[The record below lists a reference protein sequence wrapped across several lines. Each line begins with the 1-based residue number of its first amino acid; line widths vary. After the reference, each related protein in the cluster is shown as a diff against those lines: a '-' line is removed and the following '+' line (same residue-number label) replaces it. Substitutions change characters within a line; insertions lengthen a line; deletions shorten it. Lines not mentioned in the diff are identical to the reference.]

1 LNWQHRQ
8 KRQYKRGAGHREHV
22 SEIRTGAAPASLGHQ
37 IYPQLHACARIVSS
51 IFDFLT
57 LVCCCGFVPAGWFME
72 SLATQVLVIF
82 VIPTRGSPLR
92 SRPNPLL
99 AGTSL
104 TVAAVG
110 ILLPYTAIGR
120 WFGFVP
126 LPLTFLAA
134 LGAMVVCYLV
144 LAESVKRWFYRRFPP
159 HGVIRSPI
167 LRSQFP
173 LIGT

>member
-1 LNWQHRQ
+1 
-8 KRQYKRGAGHREHV
+8 
-22 SEIRTGAAPASLGHQ
+22 
-37 IYPQLHACARIVSS
+37 
-51 IFDFLT
+51 
-57 LVCCCGFVPAGWFME
+57 ME

-99 AGTSL
+99 AGISL

-159 HGVIRSPI
+159 WRYTFPYLAIAVP
-167 LRSQFP
+167 LDWDMSQFRIP
-173 LIGT
+173 L